1 MVKFIARAIDSGNWS
16 GSMLRNCTRV
26 CFHAARV
33 CVSPTMLL
41 AAQLS
46 LDDMLESWV
55 GTATRTRHAVAMARQ
70 PAAKATRRALEER
83 VDAPETTL
91 TLKV

>member
-1 MVKFIARAIDSGNWS
+1 MKFMASAISSGNCS
-16 GSMLRNCTRV
+16 GSMLRNCERV

-33 CVSPTMLL
+33 CESPTMLL

-55 GTATRTRHAVAMARQ
+55 GTATRRRHAVATARA